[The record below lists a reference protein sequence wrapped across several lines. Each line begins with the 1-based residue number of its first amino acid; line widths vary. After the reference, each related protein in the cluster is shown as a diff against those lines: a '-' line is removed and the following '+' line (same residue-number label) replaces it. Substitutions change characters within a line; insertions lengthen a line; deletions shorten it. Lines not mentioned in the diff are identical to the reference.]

1 MRWGVATEVV
11 VAWLFNGA
19 LRSGSIVFFL
29 VFFKVKAKAINM
41 YRTALWLGTYL
52 YHSFVVRFS

>member
-1 MRWGVATEVV
+1 VLLQKSLLHGYLTV
-11 VAWLFNGA
+11 LSGQGA
-19 LRSGSIVFFL
+19 SFFFG
-29 VFFKVKAKAINM
+29 FFKVKAKAINM